1 LGNRVNK
8 RVVITGMGCVTPV
21 GNDVDTTWRNLLE
34 GVSGIDYAKRFDAS
48 TFPSKILGEVKDFEL
63 PELNGNLKKY
73 TRRGHQLG
81 IAAGIMAIKDADLT
95 MADIDPA
102 KIGIS
107 VGIGGVYPDLDQ
119 LRYYYDFSKE
129 NEWDHKAFARNAKIP
144 PTWAFQRTP
153 QTLSCVMAKLFK
165 TFGPNITCHTAC
177 ASGAHAI
184 RQAFSIIQR
193 GDAKIMIT
201 GGADSVSNPFLFIG
215 LALLGALSTRKIEP
229 QKASRP
235 FDAQRDGFV
244 HGEGAGML
252 VLEEL
257 SSALERQANIYAEI
271 GGCGTSSNAY
281 RVTDFPA
288 DGLGPKLAMERTLTD
303 AGIRPSDIQ
312 YINAHGTSTIQNDI
326 SETVAI
332 KSLFGRHAYDIPVS
346 SIKSCIGHLI
356 AGAGAVEAVI
366 TALTVKEN
374 LIPPTINYEY
384 KDPHCDLDY
393 VPNKMRAQ
401 RVDYALSN
409 SFGFGGQ
416 NVCILIKKFSG

>member
-1 LGNRVNK
+1 MNK
-8 RVVITGMGCVTPV
+8 RVVITGMGCFTPV
-21 GNDVDTTWRNLLE
+21 GNDVTTTWKNLLE

-48 TFPSKILGEVKDFEL
+48 TFPSKILGEVKGFE
-63 PELNGNLKKY
+63 PPNLNGNLKDY
-73 TRRGHQLG
+73 ARLGHQLG
-81 IAAGIMAIKDADLT
+81 IAAAHMAIEDAHLNIGNT
-95 MADIDPA
+95 DPA
-102 KIGIS
+102 KIGIA
-107 VGIGGVYPDLDQ
+107 VGTGGIYPDLDQ
-119 LRYYYDFSKE
+119 LRYYYKFSRE
-129 NEWDHKAFARNAKIP
+129 DEWDFKTFAKEAQIP
-144 PTWAFQRTP
+144 PAWAFQRTP
-153 QTLSCVMAKLFK
+153 QTLSCIMAKLFK
-165 TFGPNITCHTAC
+165 VLGPNITCHTAC

-184 RQAFSIIQR
+184 GQAHKIIQR

-244 HGEGAGML
+244 HGEGAGIL

-257 SSALERQANIYAEI
+257 GSALERQADIYAEI
-271 GGCGTSSNAY
+271 AGCGTSSNAF

-288 DGLGPKLAMERTLTD
+288 DGLGPKLAMERTIAD
-303 AGIRPSDIQ
+303 AGILPSDVQ
-312 YINAHGTSTIQNDI
+312 YINAHGTSTAQNDL

-332 KSLFGRHAYDIPVS
+332 KSLFGKHAYDIPVS

-366 TALTVKEN
+366 TTLTVKEN

-384 KDPHCDLDY
+384 KDPQCDLDY
-393 VPNKMRAQ
+393 VPNKMREQ

-416 NVCILIKKFSG
+416 NSCILIKKYTG

>member
-1 LGNRVNK
+1 
-8 RVVITGMGCVTPV
+8 MGCISPV
-21 GNDVDTTWRNLLE
+21 GNNVETTWRNLLA
-34 GVSGIDYAKRFDAS
+34 GVSGIDYARRFDAS
-48 TFPSKILGEVKDFEL
+48 TFPSKILGEVKGFE
-63 PELNGNLKKY
+63 PPPLNGNLIKY
-73 TRRGHQLG
+73 TRRGQQLG
-81 IAAGIMAIKDADLT
+81 IAAAIMAVEDARLNIE
-95 MADIDPA
+95 DIDPT
-102 KIGIS
+102 KMGIS
-107 VGIGGVYPDLDQ
+107 VGIGGIYPDFDQ
-119 LRYYYDFSKE
+119 LRYYYDFSREDK
-129 NEWDHKAFARNAKIP
+129 WDYQTFAKNAQIP

-153 QTLSCVMAKLFK
+153 QTLSCIMAKLFK
-165 TFGPNITCHTAC
+165 ALGPNIACHTAC

-184 RQAFSIIQR
+184 GQAHKIIQR

-257 SSALERQANIYAEI
+257 GSALERGVDIYAEI
-271 GGCGTSSNAY
+271 AGCGTSGNAY
-281 RVTDFPA
+281 RVTDFPV
-288 DGLGPKLAMERTLTD
+288 DGLGPKLAMERTLGD
-303 AGIRPSDIQ
+303 AGIDPSDVQ
-312 YINAHGTSTIQNDI
+312 YINAHGTSTAQNDI

-332 KSLFGRHAYDIPVS
+332 KSLFGKNAYDIPVS

-356 AGAGAVEAVI
+356 SGAGAVEAII

-374 LIPPTINYEY
+374 SIPPTINYEY
-384 KDPHCDLDY
+384 KDPQCDLDY
-393 VPNKMRAQ
+393 VPNKMREK
-401 RVDYALSN
+401 VVGYALSN

-416 NVCILIKKFSG
+416 NVCILIKKFVD